1 MNEKALSGVTVLEL
15 GQLMAGPFAG
25 TLLAYFGAD
34 VIKIEPPGKGDA
46 VRGWRAVE
54 GDTSLWW
61 YSLGR
66 NKRSVTVNLKS
77 AEGRK
82 IIKDLARHVDVLI
95 ENFRPGTMEGWGLG
109 PDDLRPSN
117 PGLVYA
123 RVSGYGQDGPYSSRP
138 GYASVCE
145 GVGGLRYVNGFPGQP
160 PVRQNL
166 SLGDSLTGLHTAFGI
181 LLSLFRRDRREGKTG
196 QIVDVGIFEAVYNMM
211 EAVVPEYDRLK
222 MVREPS
228 GTTITGVVPTN
239 TYPCR
244 DGKYVIIGG
253 NGDSIFRR
261 LMTTAGRPD
270 MAEDP
275 ELADNAG
282 RVRHQERVDGAIT
295 DWTRTLDA
303 AEVLEKLE
311 TTRVPAGLIYSVED
325 MVADPH
331 FQARGLFEEV
341 DAGGRPLKLPAIIPK
356 LSETPG
362 ATEWAGPSVG
372 EHTHAVLGE
381 ILGLSDD
388 ELAALAEEGTI

>member
-1 MNEKALSGVTVLEL
+1 
-15 GQLMAGPFAG
+15 
-25 TLLAYFGAD
+25 
-34 VIKIEPPGKGDA
+34 
-46 VRGWRAVE
+46 
-54 GDTSLWW
+54 
-61 YSLGR
+61 
-66 NKRSVTVNLKS
+66 
-77 AEGRK
+77 
-82 IIKDLARHVDVLI
+82 
-95 ENFRPGTMEGWGLG
+95 
-109 PDDLRPSN
+109 
-117 PGLVYA
+117 
-123 RVSGYGQDGPYSSRP
+123 
-138 GYASVCE
+138 
-145 GVGGLRYVNGFPGQP
+145 
-160 PVRQNL
+160 
-166 SLGDSLTGLHTAFGI
+166 
-181 LLSLFRRDRREGKTG
+181 
-196 QIVDVGIFEAVYNMM
+196 
-211 EAVVPEYDRLK
+211 
-222 MVREPS
+222 
-228 GTTITGVVPTN
+228 
-239 TYPCR
+239 
-244 DGKYVIIGG
+244 
-253 NGDSIFRR
+253 
-261 LMTTAGRPD
+261 MTTAGRPD